1 MLLRHMLQM
10 LPCFWVIQSLIIINL
25 GWGGRW
31 RTGGGIYYSKK
42 WTYTMKNSNGVLKH

>member
-25 GWGGRW
+25 GWGE
-31 RTGGGIYYSKK
+31 GGGLEVVFIIL
-42 WTYTMKNSNGVLKH
+42 KNGHIQ